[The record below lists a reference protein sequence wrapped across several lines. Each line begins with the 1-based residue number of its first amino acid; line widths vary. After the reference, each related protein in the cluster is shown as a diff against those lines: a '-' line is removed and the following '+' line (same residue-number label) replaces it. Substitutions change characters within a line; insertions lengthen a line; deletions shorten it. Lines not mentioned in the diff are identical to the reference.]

1 MLKLDLE
8 QLGHFD
14 AGTSRAGDRHRGI
27 LVDLEDF
34 FDPALG
40 DLKSFRRS
48 TISGNHH
55 TLLILDRKHCG
66 GMRNA
71 HRAGTAHRLD
81 RGLGLQE
88 SATAGRSQRGMVLGQ
103 KVEETRV
110 VVVGEK
116 WQFHSIN
123 REASLFIRP

>member
-1 MLKLDLE
+1 MQGPAAPAIAIAEYSSILKT
-8 QLGHFD
+8 F
-14 AGTSRAGDRHRGI
+14 SI
-27 LVDLEDF
+27 
-34 FDPALG
+34 
-40 DLKSFRRS
+40 RRS
-48 TISGNHH
+48 AISRNHH

-123 REASLFIRP
+123 

>member
-1 MLKLDLE
+1 MLQLDLE

-34 FDPALG
+34 LDPALG

-55 TLLILDRKHCG
+55 TLLILDRQYGG
-66 GMRNA
+66 GMGHA
-71 HRAGTAHRLD
+71 HRAGPAHRLG
-81 RGLGLQE
+81 RGLGL
-88 SATAGRSQRGMVLGQ
+88 
-103 KVEETRV
+103 
-110 VVVGEK
+110 
-116 WQFHSIN
+116 
-123 REASLFIRP
+123 